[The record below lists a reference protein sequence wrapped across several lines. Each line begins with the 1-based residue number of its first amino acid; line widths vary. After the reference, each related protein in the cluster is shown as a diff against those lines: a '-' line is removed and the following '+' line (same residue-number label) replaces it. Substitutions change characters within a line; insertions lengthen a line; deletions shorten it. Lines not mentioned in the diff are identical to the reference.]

1 MTMQAALTIEQL
13 VQMPNF
19 GVNKV
24 RNIALA
30 NLEQSVYESYTLTK
44 NNNTLRVKLQR
55 PHPVEDVKD
64 KGVTQFIELDRNQK
78 GMAEDET
85 LGPLLNTFFQK
96 IDDAEFLEHGELNV
110 VAFEAAFAPLYE
122 AKLNYKLSYGSNPT
136 LLKLTYGARSISTM
150 AFTDVKEG
158 KTRKHSVTLKRID
171 VDKDLNKIVIIPRN
185 LFTTY
190 REFMKIFNVALGE
203 PEDSTRFFLKDD
215 PTAFSGDAIELFIDP
230 DDFVYSGSIKVQLP
244 WGGDEVRVID
254 RAIAPSDD
262 EEPEEPVDD
271 DEEEDGEN
279 GSGEVPTVINP
290 TIVIL
295 ENSTFSIE
303 FERPVTLGGSPL
315 EAFSGDVIELFG
327 SILAPNET
335 RAGLLSGIDPDNI
348 SLSLTPTSVTV
359 QLNGGWYTT
368 TAFKALDTDK
378 NGHHAFGVT
387 LVPTAFVSVDNG
399 PIDPPDDVSFL
410 IVGTAI
416 NSDEVDGDFTD
427 EDYLEN
433 GILGLFAYGG

>member
-1 MTMQAALTIEQL
+1 MQAALTIEQL

-64 KGVTQFIELDRNQK
+64 KGVTQFVELDRNQK
-78 GMAEDET
+78 GLVEDET
-85 LGPLLNTFFQK
+85 LELLLNTFFQK

-262 EEPEEPVDD
+262 EEPEEPEDEELED
-271 DEEEDGEN
+271 DEENGEGEDPPEPN
-279 GSGEVPTVINP
+279 EA
-290 TIVIL
+290 IL
-295 ENSTFSIE
+295 VLSNNKLTIE
-303 FERPVTLGGSPL
+303 FTRPVTLNGVPLADYDEDAAAAFGDIFATSSGL
-315 EAFSGDVIELFG
+315 EALM
-327 SILAPNET
+327 
-335 RAGLLSGIDPDNI
+335 
-348 SLSLTPTSVTV
+348 TSVVTDNASV
-359 QLNGGWYTT
+359 ITTSTQLDIFLQPGWITN
-368 TAFKALDTDK
+368 AKFEQLDTDK
-378 NGHHAFGVT
+378 DGHVGFGVI
-387 LVPTAFVSVDNG
+387 LKPTAFVSVDNG
-399 PIDPPDDVSFL
+399 PIDPPDDVAIL
-410 IVGTAI
+410 ISSLASNHESVETY
-416 NSDEVDGDFTD
+416 TP
-427 EDYLEN
+427 EDYQ
-433 GILGLFAYGG
+433 GITIQTVFIYPG